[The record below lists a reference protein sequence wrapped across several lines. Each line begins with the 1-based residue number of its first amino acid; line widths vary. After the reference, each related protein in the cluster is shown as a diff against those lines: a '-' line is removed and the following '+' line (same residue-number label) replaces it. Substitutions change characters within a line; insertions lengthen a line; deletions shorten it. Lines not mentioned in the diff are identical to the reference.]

1 MLNTIIYS
9 ATGAI
14 ILTTTQTGYGNI
26 SAVEVDVPDGCYVK
40 SVNPENGQSVIE
52 PIPKT
57 EEQKRLDAIEA
68 QMNALIGVNESEGA
82 V

>member
-9 ATGAI
+9 STGAI

-26 SAVEVDVPDGCYVK
+26 SAVEVDVPDGYYVK
-40 SVNPENGQSVIE
+40 SVIPETGQPVIE
-52 PIPKT
+52 SVPKT

-68 QMNALIGVNESEGA
+68 QMNTLIGVESKETA
-82 V
+82 